1 MLLNFCLGCKKKK
14 ITSESDGL
22 DDGVSLPENCKAA
35 NCKSSAKSS
44 AKSSGKANSKSSNS
58 KSSNSKSSNG
68 KTSAKS
74 TGDQVDAPTATSPT
88 ANCKYAD
95 RHTENGLPTPIH
107 SVNNDGSVRIK
118 SNAINRALPKIPIGD
133 PANAGPNSSANAIN
147 RSIDRPSLDRSL
159 TPPNTFNTLNLP
171 SHPLNQS
178 NHSAHS
184 NSLSVNE
191 STKFNY
197 LPSTFNAAVHN
208 LHQASLNSSLHSN
221 SCLPDLDGPADLNE
235 LHTLNKS
242 DQRHHSYARIRDN
255 EVIDSSTENDTDDY
269 YDSAITAKRSV
280 DLQKDRVTINVPS
293 ASNHLNL
300 NSQIS
305 VSSQSNGQMAA
316 VLNDPTSSLYAVS
329 SNLTRITNLELPYHI
344 SMINDVT
351 SNSNFL
357 NSTFASSSFNSSAN
371 AYDLSADEEPSKEVS
386 YNKISVREP
395 LAKVLADRAAL
406 MEHHYTEVYDE
417 NNSFYEEIAGS
428 TNSSVTYTKIG
439 DLTSSTANNGQTQS
453 AGCASSSQMP
463 PPSIP
468 VETSVLTIKHPS
480 RSTSPMQTKPVLQ
493 TFLPSSNLLNANL
506 PSNLAGNQL
515 PSSAFAS
522 TSSQQQQQPNN
533 CEALYTQVNKLAKT
547 NKKFLSSQQ
556 PPLPPNINDLY
567 AKVQKNLKIPSID
580 QERSRLLESGG
591 ISSRKIHS
599 STPDVQNASLN
610 SMSLS
615 GSVKERPPLPP
626 PLDNIPKNP
635 KSNHQFP
642 IKSNTNLSHPE
653 ASTSYA
659 NHQQFGLNVYPV
671 HRRSLSSG
679 GQYADTDS
687 DYYETCANSKLS
699 DDHNYERVKNK
710 AGHSDRLND
719 DEEKEIIEAEYEII
733 KTPAGAQANS
743 DEDDEDTGSPCYE
756 TIASSKPTD
765 EYISEPDYEVIPHD
779 KNAASKLPPRAPF
792 SRLTRTESD
801 ASGCDP
807 GYERIRPDYYDEKP
821 KVAESNEVG
830 YDFVIREHFV
840 ERL

>member
-14 ITSESDGL
+14 IASESDGL
-22 DDGVSLPENCKAA
+22 DDGVSMPDGCLPRGTENCKAA
-35 NCKSSAKSS
+35 NCKSTTKT
-44 AKSSGKANSKSSNS
+44 SGKPAKTNSKSSNS
-58 KSSNSKSSNG
+58 KCSNSKSNG
-68 KTSAKS
+68 KT
-74 TGDQVDAPTATSPT
+74 TDQVDSAAATSPS

-95 RHTENGLPTPIH
+95 KHVENGLPTPIH

-118 SNAINRALPKIPIGD
+118 ANAINRALPDIPNGQGLNIT
-133 PANAGPNSSANAIN
+133 ANADTSSTTNAHN
-147 RSIDRPSLDRSL
+147 RSSDRPSLDRSF
-159 TPPNTFNTLNLP
+159 TPPSTSNLMPNLP
-171 SHPLNQS
+171 SHSLNQS

-191 STKFNY
+191 STKFNNWAS
-197 LPSTFNAAVHN
+197 PSTFNPHN
-208 LHQASLNSSLHSN
+208 LPSLNSSLHSN
-221 SCLPDLDGPADLNE
+221 SCLPDLDGGPADLNE
-235 LHTLNKS
+235 LHRSSKS
-242 DQRHHSYARIRDN
+242 EQRHHSYARIQNN

-269 YDSAITAKRSV
+269 YDSTIVARR

-300 NSQIS
+300 NSQIN
-305 VSSQSNGQMAA
+305 VAGQSNGQMAA
-316 VLNDPTSSLYAVS
+316 LNDPTSSLYAVS
-329 SNLTRITNLELPYHI
+329 SNLATRTTNLELPYHI
-344 SMINDVT
+344 STINDVT
-351 SNSNFL
+351 SNSSFINSNFP
-357 NSTFASSSFNSSAN
+357 SSSFNSSAN

-439 DLTSSTANNGQTQS
+439 DLTNNGQSQLA
-453 AGCASSSQMP
+453 AGPSSSQIP
-463 PPSIP
+463 PPTTSPPPIP
-468 VETSVLTIKHPS
+468 VETSVLTIRS
-480 RSTSPMQTKPVLQ
+480 RSTSPMQTMPVLQ
-493 TFLPSSNLLNANL
+493 TFLPSGNLLNVNL
-506 PSNLAGNQL
+506 PGNLVGNLPGNLAGNQL

-522 TSSQQQQQPNN
+522 TSSQQQQPIN

-547 NKKFLSSQQ
+547 NKKFLISPQ
-556 PPLPPNINDLY
+556 PPNLNDLY
-567 AKVQKNLKIPSID
+567 AKVQKNLKLPSVD
-580 QERSRLLESGG
+580 QERGRLLESGG

-599 STPDVQNASLN
+599 STPDVQNASL
-610 SMSLS
+610 SGMSLS

-653 ASTSYA
+653 ASTSYG
-659 NHQQFGLNVYPV
+659 NRQPFGLTVYPA

-679 GQYADTDS
+679 GQYPDTDS
-687 DYYETCANSKLS
+687 DYYETCTNSKLPE
-699 DDHNYERVKNK
+699 DHNYERVKK
-710 AGHSDRLND
+710 TGDRSN
-719 DEEKEIIEAEYEII
+719 DEEKEIVEAEYEII
-733 KTPAGAQANS
+733 KTPGAQANS
-743 DEDDEDTGSPCYE
+743 DDDEDTGSPCYE
-756 TIASSKPTD
+756 TIPSSKPTD

-779 KNAASKLPPRAPF
+779 KNVGKALPPRASF

-801 ASGCDP
+801 ASTDP
-807 GYERIRPDYYDEKP
+807 GYERIRPDYDEKI
-821 KVAESNEVG
+821 VESNEVA
-830 YDFVIREHFV
+830 YESRFVIRENFV